1 MDADQK
7 APPKKASKKAVEWEK
22 FEWRVL
28 KPSPVIG
35 VDEVGRGCLAG
46 PVFAAAVILPED
58 HSIEGLTDSKALS
71 ESRRE
76 KLAAEIHNQA
86 RVGIGFASV
95 SEIDRLNILQA
106 TFLAMRR
113 ALENL
118 AVGVGHVI
126 VDGNQKIPLLDSYL
140 QTTLVKGDLR
150 AEPVAAASIVA
161 KVARDAYMRRLAE
174 KYPVYGFERHKGY
187 AAPHHLAAIQ
197 THGPCVQHRSTFA
210 GVREYWTELLDEE
223 RALDP
228 F

>member
-1 MDADQK
+1 MGADQNSR
-7 APPKKASKKAVEWEK
+7 PKRNSKKTHNFEF
-22 FEWRVL
+22 FEWRGL
-28 KPSPVIG
+28 RPSPVIG

-58 HSIEGLTDSKALS
+58 HTIQGLTDSKALS

-76 KLAAEIHNQA
+76 KIAAEIHNQA
-86 RVGIGFASV
+86 QVGIGFASV

-106 TFLAMRR
+106 TFVAMRR

-118 AVGVGHVI
+118 GVGMGHVL
-126 VDGNQKIPLLDSYL
+126 VDGNQKIPLLDSYV
-140 QTTLVKGDLR
+140 QTTLIKGDLR

-174 KYPVYGFERHKGY
+174 KYPVYGFDRHKGY